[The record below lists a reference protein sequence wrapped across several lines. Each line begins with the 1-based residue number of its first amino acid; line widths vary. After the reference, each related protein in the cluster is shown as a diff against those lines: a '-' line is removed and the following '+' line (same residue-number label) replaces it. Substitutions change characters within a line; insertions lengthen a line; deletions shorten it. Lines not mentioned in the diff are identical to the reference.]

1 MPIRLKRAY
10 EAPSPEDGERYL
22 VERLWPR
29 GVKKDRLALTG
40 WLKEVAPSTELRT
53 WYGHQPDRRQEFV
66 RRYEAELEA
75 PEAKAALDDL
85 RHRGETGTIT
95 LVFSTKETELSG
107 AVVLKDVLEGH
118 RSSSA

>member
-10 EAPSPEDGERYL
+10 DVVEPADGERYL

-29 GVKKDRLALTG
+29 GVTKERLALTA
-40 WLKEVAPSTELRT
+40 WLKDVAPSTELRT
-53 WYGHQPDRRQEFV
+53 WYGHQPERREEFV
-66 RRYEAELEA
+66 RRYEAELASPDLQPVLE
-75 PEAKAALDDL
+75 DL

-107 AVVLKDVLEGH
+107 AVVLKDVLE
-118 RSSSA
+118 RASSSSA